1 MIMKYMG
8 SKKYLL
14 NNGLGKL
21 ILEKAKKTN
30 NFFDPFCGSSA
41 VIWFVANKI
50 ENKIFAGDL
59 QEYSVVLANS
69 VLNRTS
75 AKDFYSLKK
84 NWLKS
89 IQSEFI
95 ELNRN
100 LKINNKLVGTITK
113 AYGGYYFSFDQAIKF
128 DLLIKHLPLQK
139 TNRIIAKAA
148 LIIAASNCVASPG
161 HTAQPFQP
169 TNSGMRFIFEA
180 WSRDPFKYVE
190 KALEEICP
198 IFSKKK
204 GEARVSEA
212 NSLLSKLNEGDLV
225 FLDPP
230 YSGVHYSRFYHVLE
244 TIARGY
250 CSKVEGVGRYPKPLE
265 RPKSLFSM
273 RSKSIEALDDLL
285 SLISRKK
292 ASAILTFPNHECSN
306 GLSGSLVKE
315 ISQKYFNVDRAIV
328 KNNFSTLGGNKVK
341 RPARLDTEE
350 LILNLEPK

>member
-1 MIMKYMG
+1 MG

-14 NNGLGKL
+14 TNGLGKL
-21 ILEKAKKTN
+21 ILEKSKGAN
-30 NFFDPFCGSSA
+30 NFYDPFCGSSA

-50 ENKIFAGDL
+50 DNKILAGDL
-59 QEYSVVLANS
+59 QEYSVILANS
-69 VLNRTS
+69 VLNRTGT
-75 AKDFYSLKK
+75 KDFNSLRI
-84 NWLKS
+84 NWLKP
-89 IQSEFI
+89 IQEEYI

-100 LKINNKLVGTITK
+100 LKINSKLAGTITK
-113 AYGGYYFSFDQAIKF
+113 AYGGYYFSFDQAVKF
-128 DLLIKHLPLQK
+128 DLLINHLPLQK

-180 WSRDPFKYVE
+180 WSRDPFKYVG
-190 KALEEICP
+190 KALEEICS
-198 IFSKKK
+198 IYSKKK
-204 GEARVSEA
+204 SEAKVSEA
-212 NSLLSKLNEGDLV
+212 NLLLARLNEGDLV

-244 TIARGY
+244 TIARGN
-250 CSKVEGVGRYPKPLE
+250 CSKVEGAGRYPNPLE

-273 RSKSIEALDDLL
+273 RSKSIEALDNLL

-315 ISQKYFNVDRAIV
+315 ISRKYFKVDKEIV

-350 LILNLEPK
+350 LILTLEPK